1 MKRQTLFVVILS
13 LLLLIGVSAFSF
25 FFLIPKGKEYR
36 SLRLDSKKEFQEFE
50 LTQNRFDNMKNRLDD
65 LKKQHKHTIGAFDKV
80 FDPGRFERLYKKEFT
95 DLYLT
100 EMTSTE
106 ANGSFKVYEVNA
118 TSKITSPTSFYEFL
132 ENINKSEWVIGV
144 NFPIHFERDGD
155 KIRSSFTMKV
165 HNKPSEQEKGAKKHE
180 NTKHSEKPV
189 EKTSKNVEEKPEI
202 ISPFTPPHKTDS
214 EHKKEK

>member
-13 LLLLIGVSAFSF
+13 LILLIGVTAFSF

-36 SLRLDSKKEFQEFE
+36 SLRLESKKEFQEFE

-65 LKKQHKHTIGAFDKV
+65 LKKVHKHTIGAFDKP
-80 FDPGRFERLYKKEFT
+80 FDPGRFEHLYKKEFT

-100 EMTSTE
+100 EVANVES
-106 ANGSFKVYEVNA
+106 NGSFKVYEVNA
-118 TSKITSPTSFYEFL
+118 TSKITSPKSFYEFL

-165 HNKPSEQEKGAKKHE
+165 HNKPSEQETTPKEKEKNKSVQKAKE
-180 NTKHSEKPV
+180 PAAEQT
-189 EKTSKNVEEKPEI
+189 EI
-202 ISPFTPPHKTDS
+202 ISPFTPPHKTQAS
-214 EHKKEK
+214 HSKEK

>member
-1 MKRQTLFVVILS
+1 MNRQTVFVVILS
-13 LLLLIGVSAFSF
+13 LFLLIGVVVFSF

-36 SLRLDSKKEFQEFE
+36 TLRLESKKEFQQLE
-50 LTQNRFDNMKNRLDD
+50 LTQNRFDNTKNRLDD
-65 LKKQHKHTIGAFDKV
+65 LRKQHKHTIGAFDKM

-100 EMTSTE
+100 EVT
-106 ANGSFKVYEVNA
+106 AVDGNGTFKVYEVNA
-118 TSKITSPTSFYEFL
+118 TSKITSPQSFYNFL

-165 HNKPSEQEKGAKKHE
+165 HNKPSENEVPKKAKEQK
-180 NTKHSEKPV
+180 SEPV
-189 EKTSKNVEEKPEI
+189 QKTQKVEPEPTEVI
-202 ISPFTPPHKTDS
+202 PPFMPHKAKS
-214 EHKKEK
+214 ASSKH

>member
-1 MKRQTLFVVILS
+1 MNRQTLFVVILS
-13 LLLLIGVSAFSF
+13 LLLLIGVVAFSF

-36 SLRLDSKKEFQEFE
+36 SLRLESKKEFQQLE
-50 LTQNRFDNMKNRLDD
+50 LTQNRYDNTHNRLED

-100 EMTSTE
+100 EVSTTDS
-106 ANGSFKVYEVNA
+106 NGTFKVYEVNA
-118 TSKITSPTSFYEFL
+118 TTKITSPQSFYTFL

-155 KIRSSFTMKV
+155 QIRSSFTMKV
-165 HNKPSEQEKGAKKHE
+165 HNKPAEKETTHKSKEKSISEQKKE
-180 NTKHSEKPV
+180 AAAEATEV
-189 EKTSKNVEEKPEI
+189 
-202 ISPFTPPHKTDS
+202 ISPFTP
-214 EHKKEK
+214 HKKDEAKAPPHSK